1 MMGITDRD
9 ISQHSVA
16 DEMDAIEADELGI
29 SDETR
34 LKRKRVMDQRS
45 GADLKKK
52 WEQGD
57 RAALDAREKAQ
68 APPDISVPQCNV
80 CQSKHREWIESAIV
94 QGAAYARI
102 AGKLEDKG
110 EKIDRRSI
118 AGHYQK
124 GHMNL
129 QREAIRAELEEEAKA
144 LQQNVEDGA
153 LGARTD
159 RGILRVLV
167 TKGFDDVIKGVSSV
181 EPKDMVQIIK
191 LLNELNSTAED
202 TRAQENEIALR
213 TFVRAIESVCPQ
225 EMIIKI
231 VAEAERLRDL
241 DDVTFEMEGIIVK
254 SPGATPPL
262 ELESKN

>member
-1 MMGITDRD
+1 MP
-9 ISQHSVA
+9 ISDKDPDDLDQV
-16 DEMDAIEADELGI
+16 EADELGI

-68 APPDISVPQCNV
+68 APPEISVPQCHV
-80 CQSKHREWIESAIV
+80 CQSPHREWIENAII

-102 AGKLEDKG
+102 AGKLEEEG
-110 EKIDRRSI
+110 EVIDRRSI
-118 AGHYQK
+118 AGHYTK

-129 QREAIRAELEEEAKA
+129 QREAIRAELEEEAKL
-144 LQQNVEDGA
+144 LQQNVDEGA

-159 RGILRVLV
+159 RGMLRVLV

-191 LLNELNSTAED
+191 LLNELNNVASG
-202 TRAQENEIALR
+202 TRAEENEIALR

-241 DDVTFEMEGIIVK
+241 DEVTFEMEGIIVK
-254 SPGATPPL
+254 NPVSPPL